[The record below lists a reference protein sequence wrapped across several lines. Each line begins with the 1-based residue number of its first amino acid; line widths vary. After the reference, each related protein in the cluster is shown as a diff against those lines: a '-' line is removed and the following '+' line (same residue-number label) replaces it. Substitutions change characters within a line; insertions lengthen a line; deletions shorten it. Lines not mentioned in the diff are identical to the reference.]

1 MQKQKLA
8 RAKKLNRQAQQAI
21 RQDDFSAAEAHFNAI
36 LKLIPRHAET
46 LNNLAYCLIRQQK
59 SPDKIEKLLKSAVS
73 LKKDYEQAYINLILF
88 YKETE
93 QPVNALKAYRTFS
106 RHCQLDRQ
114 LRLDQA
120 RILQEIGQF
129 WESYEILQ
137 ALVAEYPDYMEGHF
151 YYANVA
157 LRLGDNETAITH
169 FQTVLDHEFNV
180 VALNN
185 LAMCYLSTRRR
196 ETAETMLRD
205 SISRVPQYA
214 EAYRNLSMMKKFKSP
229 DDPDI
234 ALFESSLGELEII
247 EPQKVHLYFA
257 LGKAYDD
264 CGEYEKAFHY
274 YSLGNRTQRGFYD
287 YSIDDPVE
295 KFESLTT
302 VFRTEAGCVPVA
314 EPFNDGQPVPVFI
327 VGMPRSGTSLLE
339 QILSSVEDV
348 NALGELTLVENQ
360 MIEKSI
366 ASDFLYPRDFHQLSR
381 SDFRSFRETI
391 YGYIHR
397 IEAFQPDSVQPGS
410 KYIIDKQPFNFWH
423 VGLILQIFP
432 EAKIIHSMRNPL
444 DTCLSNYFQY
454 FHGNLG
460 YVYDLKEIGQ
470 YYRLQ
475 QQMMDFWK
483 DCYPDSIVAVDYQQ
497 LVDEPQANLM
507 AMFDFLDIE
516 WSEQYLKFY
525 ESKRPVRTLSV
536 EQVRS
541 PIYSGSVERWKNY
554 EPWIGELIEMF
565 APPSGGFSK

>member
-1 MQKQKLA
+1 MQKQKILK
-8 RAKKLNRQAQQAI
+8 AKKLNRQAQQAI
-21 RQDDFSAAEAHFNAI
+21 EQGDFSSAQSHFTAI
-36 LKLIPRHAET
+36 LKLLPKHPDT
-46 LNNLAYCLIRQQK
+46 LNNLAFCLIKQQK
-59 SPDKIEKLLKSAVS
+59 SPDKIEKLLQSAIS
-73 LKKDYEQAYINLILF
+73 LKKDFSKAYINLILF

-93 QPVNALKAYRTFS
+93 QPVNALKVYRKFS
-106 RHCQLDRQ
+106 RHCDLDRT
-114 LRLDQA
+114 LRLDQG

-129 WESYEILQ
+129 WESYEILE
-137 ALVAEYPDYMEGHF
+137 ALTAEFPDYMEAHF

-157 LRLGDNETAITH
+157 LRLGDNETAKTH

-185 LAMCYLSTRRR
+185 LAMCYLSMRQR
-196 ETAETMLRD
+196 ETAEKMLRD

-214 EAYRNLSMMKKFKSP
+214 EAYRNLSMLKKFKSV

-234 ALFESSLGELEII
+234 ALFESSLNELEIF
-247 EPQKVHLYFA
+247 EHQKVHLHFA

-264 CGEYEKAFHY
+264 CAVYDKAFHY
-274 YSLGNRTQRGFYD
+274 YELGNRTQRGFYD
-287 YSIDDPVE
+287 YSINDPVE
-295 KFESLTT
+295 KFESMTKA
-302 VFRTEAGCVPVA
+302 FGAEQCAVPVA
-314 EPFNDGQPVPVFI
+314 EPFNDDQPVPVFI

-339 QILSSVEDV
+339 QILSSVDDV

-366 ASDFLYPRDFHQLSR
+366 ESDFFYPRDFHQLSR
-381 SDFRSFRETI
+381 ADFKAFRDTI
-391 YGYIHR
+391 YRYISR
-397 IEAFQPDSVQPGS
+397 TEAFQPGARASRS
-410 KYIIDKQPFNFWH
+410 KYVIDKQPFNFWH

-432 EAKIIHSMRNPL
+432 EAKIIHSVRNPL

-483 DCYPDSIVAVDYQQ
+483 QCYPDSIAAVDYQH
-497 LVDEPQANLM
+497 LVDEPEANLT
-507 AMFDFLDIE
+507 ALFEFLGIE
-516 WSEQYLKFY
+516 WSRRYLKFY
-525 ESKRPVRTLSV
+525 ESERPVRTLSV

-541 PIYSGSVERWKNY
+541 PIYKGSVERWKNY
-554 EPWIGELIEMF
+554 EPWITDLIEMF
-565 APPSGGFSK
+565 Q